1 MEEIKVVDI
10 SKKGRKEKPALVFSP
25 ELVEVAG
32 WQKVRRVYFSVKGDS
47 NREAPYTVMQVVRT
61 RTNAE
66 RVNNIR
72 LPKGSTI
79 KLDPSHKGSCRTYAS

>member
-1 MEEIKVVDI
+1 MVDI

-47 NREAPYTVMQVVRT
+47 NREAPYKVMQVVRT
-61 RTNAE
+61 RANAE

-79 KLDPSHKGSCRTYAS
+79 KLDPSHKGSGRTYAS